1 MPCSEYPHYVR
12 VMAVL
17 KFIRY
22 ALDNSHQKV
31 GKTARRVFYYLARM
45 QAQNATILKQVRVII
60 PVEINKWVVLIAS
73 QICD

>member
-45 QAQNATILKQVRVII
+45 QAQNATILKQVRYMNKKI
-60 PVEINKWVVLIAS
+60 PVRVTLCVLI
-73 QICD
+73 QGL